1 MKKKILI
8 LLVLLVAASAV
19 VFAQIT
25 RDEAEAIAIKD
36 SGIPASSVEYMRSSL
51 DWEHG
56 ERVYDVEFYADGVE
70 YDYEIA
76 LSDGKILS
84 FDSEAERIR
93 HTRSSDE
100 LSRNDALLL
109 ALGNAGYSEDEV
121 GRIKVEKDWDDGY
134 AVYEIEFRTS
144 DYEYEYEI
152 SGEAEILSYS
162 IEKRGRVRT
171 ERDAAIMDRSEAEGV
186 ITSYLPEGVEI
197 MRFERDYDDGR
208 WEYEVEFYSGNTEYD
223 YEIQASDGSI
233 LSSETENRV
242 QVQSNSQN
250 GSDDA
255 VGQNGQNAQNN
266 GQDDGQNAQN
276 NQGQTNTQTGN
287 ANVAVTREQAIETA
301 LSRVSGATEQDIRIE
316 LDRDDGVYKYEGD
329 IIYNG
334 MEYEFEIDA
343 NSGTILEWS
352 EERF

>member
-1 MKKKILI
+1 MKK
-8 LLVLLVAASAV
+8 LLAITVLTLAAAGIVTGCSGKD
-19 VFAQIT
+19 IG
-25 RDEAEAIAIKD
+25 RDAALEAA
-36 SGIPASSVEYMRSSL
+36 
-51 DWEHG
+51 
-56 ERVYDVEFYADGVE
+56 F
-70 YDYEIA
+70 
-76 LSDGKILS
+76 
-84 FDSEAERIR
+84 
-93 HTRSSDE
+93 
-100 LSRNDALLL
+100 NDAGVSESDTTRLKV
-109 ALGNAGYSEDEV
+109 SED
-121 GRIKVEKDWDDGY
+121 RDDGRK
-134 AVYEIEFRTS
+134 VYEIQF
-144 DYEYEYEI
+144 D
-152 SGEAEILSYS
+152 
-162 IEKRGRVRT
+162 V
-171 ERDAAIMDRSEAEGV
+171 D
-186 ITSYLPEGVEI
+186 
-197 MRFERDYDDGR
+197 
-208 WEYEVEFYSGNTEYD
+208 NTEYD

-255 VGQNGQNAQNN
+255 VGQN
-266 GQDDGQNAQN
+266 GQNAQN

>member
-1 MKKKILI
+1 MTGCSGKDIGRD
-8 LLVLLVAASAV
+8 AAL
-19 VFAQIT
+19 
-25 RDEAEAIAIKD
+25 EAA
-36 SGIPASSVEYMRSSL
+36 
-51 DWEHG
+51 
-56 ERVYDVEFYADGVE
+56 F
-70 YDYEIA
+70 
-76 LSDGKILS
+76 
-84 FDSEAERIR
+84 
-93 HTRSSDE
+93 
-100 LSRNDALLL
+100 NDAGVSESDTTRLKV
-109 ALGNAGYSEDEV
+109 SED
-121 GRIKVEKDWDDGY
+121 RDDGRK
-134 AVYEIEFRTS
+134 VYEIQF
-144 DYEYEYEI
+144 D
-152 SGEAEILSYS
+152 
-162 IEKRGRVRT
+162 V
-171 ERDAAIMDRSEAEGV
+171 D
-186 ITSYLPEGVEI
+186 
-197 MRFERDYDDGR
+197 
-208 WEYEVEFYSGNTEYD
+208 NTEYD

-276 NQGQTNTQTGN
+276 NQGQTNTQT
-287 ANVAVTREQAIETA
+287 AVTREQAIETA